1 MYLEARISNEPGLH
15 LFVGSLEIDYSI
27 SSLKQNFGYC
37 TLDVSGNFTHFGII
51 NRKVG
56 LFNLLN
62 SVNADITNNTI
73 TF

>member
-27 SSLKQNFGYC
+27 SSLNKFWLLYIGRVREFYTFWNNK
-37 TLDVSGNFTHFGII
+37 S
-51 NRKVG
+51 KVG
-56 LFNLLN
+56 LFNLLH